1 MTYLNKMTPG
11 QKARVVGF
19 TQDTPLVR
27 RLNELGLS
35 LGKSVTYVCRAP
47 LNDPLLFEIGDSRL
61 SLRHA
66 EACLVAVEI
75 ED

>member
-19 TQDTPLVR
+19 TQDSPLVR

-35 LGKSVTYVCRAP
+35 PGRSVTYLCRAP
-47 LNDPLLFEIGDSRL
+47 LNDPLLFEVGESRL
-61 SLRHA
+61 SLRHS
-66 EACLVAVEI
+66 EASLVAVEI

>member
-11 QKARVVGF
+11 QRARVVGF

-35 LGKSVTYVCRAP
+35 PGKSFTYLCRAP
-47 LNDPLLFEIGDSRL
+47 LNDPLLIELGDSRL

-66 EACLVAVEI
+66 EASLVAVEI